1 MQQKQQAVRVG
12 CNMTLIKSLIGSIP
26 TVLVEVRQTFK
37 ESGFK
42 GVFKRYGWK
51 IFAAFFVYYLIRD
64 TILYIL
70 IPYWVAQKLL
80 S

>member
-1 MQQKQQAVRVG
+1 
-12 CNMTLIKSLIGSIP
+12 MTMIKSLLNYIP
-26 TVLVEVRQTFK
+26 SLLSEIRMTFK

-42 GVFKRYGWK
+42 GVFKKYGWK
-51 IFAAFFVYYLIRD
+51 LFAAFFAYYLVRD

-70 IPYWVAQKLL
+70 IPYWIAHKLI

>member
-1 MQQKQQAVRVG
+1 
-12 CNMTLIKSLIGSIP
+12 MTTIKSLIAHIP
-26 TVLVEVRQTFK
+26 VLLSEIRQTFK

-42 GVFKRYGWK
+42 GVFKKYGWK
-51 IFAAFFVYYLIRD
+51 LFAAFFVYYLIRD

-70 IPYWVAQKLL
+70 IPYWIANKLI